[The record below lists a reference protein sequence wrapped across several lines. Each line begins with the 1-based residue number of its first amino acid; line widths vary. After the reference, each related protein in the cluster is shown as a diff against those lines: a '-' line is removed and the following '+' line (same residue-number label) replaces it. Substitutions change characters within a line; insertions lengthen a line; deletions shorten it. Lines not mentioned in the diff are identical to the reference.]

1 MKFFLRFLF
10 VFFTVAA
17 IGQKKYPQDVFR
29 APLDIPIILAGTF
42 GELRSDHF
50 HSGVDIKT
58 QQREGLVVKTIGDGY
73 VSRIKISHWGFGKA
87 LYVTHPNGYTSV
99 YAHLQKFS
107 PEIEAYIKKKQ
118 YAKKTYT
125 IQTYPEKG
133 ALRLKKGDVIAYSGN
148 TGGSSGPHLH
158 FEIRKTGNSNPINPL
173 FFGINVEDNKRPVV
187 KSMFVYPLDNVAQVN
202 QSNKPL
208 QLNLRESSEGTFV
221 AERIYAHGKIGLGV
235 NTIDRQDLSY
245 NNNGVYKVETLVN
258 GIPYFNYD
266 FETFSFRETRLINTL
281 IDYARYKIHKER
293 IQRLFKT
300 PANALS
306 IYNKAIDNGIINVKD
321 SASYNIKVK
330 VKDFE
335 DNTTTIYIPVT
346 GKKQAILVSD
356 TLQKTPYRIK
366 ANERNIFKDSTV
378 TVNFAKD
385 TFYDDFY
392 LNFKAENDSVVIHEP
407 VKAVHKNFSVL
418 FDVTTV
424 PKEERK
430 QLFIA
435 SLSKSGVPI
444 YHGTVKEGNTFRTRS
459 KTLGTYFLTK
469 DTVAPTVI
477 PQNFKDG
484 QWLTNFKFLK
494 VKIGDDVSGIK
505 SYSGTIDDQWVL
517 FEYEPKK
524 SMLSFNFDDI
534 TLKTTKKAKHNL
546 KITVTDNVG
555 NNTTFE
561 STFFRKK

>member
-1 MKFFLRFLF
+1 MRFTIQILILF
-10 VFFTVAA
+10 YTITA
-17 IGQKKYPQDVFR
+17 IGQTKYPKDDFR
-29 APLDIPIILAGTF
+29 APLDIPTVLAGTF
-42 GELRSDHF
+42 GELRSNHF

-58 QQREGLVVKTIGDGY
+58 QQREGLPVKSIGPGY

-118 YAKKTYT
+118 YAKKSYT
-125 IQTYPEKG
+125 IQTYPSKG
-133 ALRLKKGDVIAYSGN
+133 VLNLKKGDIIAYSGN

-173 FFGINVEDNKRPVV
+173 FFGMDVEDTKRPVV
-187 KSMFVYPLDNVAQVN
+187 KSAFVYSISGSAQVN
-202 QSNKPL
+202 QSQKPI

-221 AERIYAHGKIGLGV
+221 AERIFAHGKIGFGI
-235 NTIDRQDLSY
+235 NTIDRQDLAY
-245 NNNGVYKVETLVN
+245 NSNGVYKVETLVN

-266 FETFSFRETRLINTL
+266 FETFSFSETRFINTL
-281 IDYARYKIHKER
+281 IDYTRYKKHKER

-306 IYNKAIDNGIINVKD
+306 IYNKAIDNGIINIKD
-321 SASYNIKVK
+321 SSTYNIKIK
-330 VKDFE
+330 IKDIK

-346 GKKQAILVSD
+346 GKKQEILVAD
-356 TLQKTPYRIK
+356 TIQKTPHYIK

-378 TVNFAKD
+378 TVNFTEN
-385 TFYDDFY
+385 TFYKDFY
-392 LNFKAENDSVVIHEP
+392 LDFKAKNDTVILHEP
-407 VKAVHKNFSVL
+407 VEAVHKNFSLL
-418 FDVTTV
+418 FDVKAI
-424 PKEERK
+424 PKEERE

-444 YHGTVKEGNTFRTRS
+444 YHGTVKEENTFRTRT
-459 KTLGTYFLTK
+459 KTLGKYFIAK
-469 DTVAPTVI
+469 DTVPPTI
-477 PQNFKDG
+477 LPDNFKDG
-484 QWLTNFKFLK
+484 QWLTNFKYLK
-494 VKIGDDVSGIK
+494 VKIGDDISGIR
-505 SYSGTIDDQWVL
+505 SYRGTIDGQWVL

-524 SMLSFNFDDI
+524 SMLSFNFQDI
-534 TLKTTKKAKHNL
+534 TLAPRKKAMHKL
-546 KITVTDNVG
+546 RIVVTDNVG

-561 STFFRKK
+561 STFYRKK

>member
-1 MKFFLRFLF
+1 MRFTLYLLILLF
-10 VFFTVAA
+10 SAA
-17 IGQKKYPQDVFR
+17 AFGQKKYPKDVFR
-29 APLDIPIILAGTF
+29 APLDIPTVLAGTF

-58 QQREGLVVKTIGDGY
+58 QQREGLAVKSIGPGY
-73 VSRIKISHWGFGKA
+73 ISRIKISHWGFGKA

-118 YAKKTYT
+118 YAKKSYT

-133 ALRLKKGDVIAYSGN
+133 ALNLKKGDIIAYSGN

-173 FFGINVEDNKRPVV
+173 FFGIDVEDDKRPVV
-187 KSMFVYPLDNVAQVN
+187 KSVFAYSLNETSQVN
-202 QSNKPL
+202 QSNKPI

-221 AERIYAHGKIGLGV
+221 AERIFAHGKIGFGV
-235 NTIDRQDLSY
+235 NTVDRQNLAY
-245 NNNGVYKVETLVN
+245 NNNGIYKVETLVN

-266 FETFSFRETRLINTL
+266 FETFSFGETRFINTL
-281 IDYARYKIHKER
+281 IDYTRYKLHKER

-300 PANALS
+300 PANELS

-321 SASYNIKVK
+321 SSTYNIKIK
-330 VKDFE
+330 IKDIK

-346 GKKQAILVSD
+346 GRKQPILIAD
-356 TLQKTPYRIK
+356 TIRKTPYRIK
-366 ANERNIFKDSTV
+366 ANERNIFKDSSV
-378 TVNFAKD
+378 TINFSKN
-385 TFYDDFY
+385 TFYKDFY
-392 LNFKAENDSVVIHEP
+392 LDFKSENDTTTLHTPIE
-407 VKAVHKNFSVL
+407 AVHKNFSVL
-418 FDVTTV
+418 FDVKDI
-424 PKEERK
+424 PKEERE

-435 SLSKSGVPI
+435 SLSKSGIPI
-444 YHGTVKEGNTFRTRS
+444 YHGTVKEENTFRTRT
-459 KTLGTYFLTK
+459 KTLGKYFLAK
-469 DTVAPTVI
+469 DTVPPTI
-477 PQNFKDG
+477 LADNFKDE
-484 QWLTNFKFLK
+484 QWLTNFKYLK

-505 SYSGTIDDQWVL
+505 SYKGTIDGQWVL

-524 SMLSFNFDDI
+524 SMLSFNFNDI
-534 TLKTTKKAKHNL
+534 TLATTKKAKHKL
-546 KITVTDNVG
+546 KIVVTDNVG

-561 STFFRKK
+561 STFYRKK